1 MFKAR
6 PEKTTNMRQSAISHH
21 LHPDRAAMISSADQS
36 ASAAREQNAANPPVF
51 EKPPTSTTPLPPDVA
66 AARKARMNADLI
78 GAFKSTCPPGTTPYT
93 TGVGLYT
100 HVESALPQSPMYPD
114 ENPQPQPKFFP
125 IRIPG
130 GRGNESSQP
139 DEEVQKLW
147 NELELAVET
156 EEELIATTEL
166 GLKELRKRYR
176 ALPPPK
182 NSRSPVQRGQ
192 QQPHMT
198 QGDTAAQGAATKS
211 AGSMSAPSAPTK
223 PRGQSLASVM
233 STLAVGNESAGR
245 GGIDVE
251 RGRTTT
257 TTSTT
262 GFYAPDPRRQGR

>member
-1 MFKAR
+1 
-6 PEKTTNMRQSAISHH
+6 
-21 LHPDRAAMISSADQS
+21 MISSNDQTS
-36 ASAAREQNAANPPVF
+36 SAAREQNATNPPVF

-78 GAFKSTCPPGTTPYT
+78 GAFKSTCPPGTTPHI

-100 HVESALPQSPMYPD
+100 HVEGAPPHSPMYPD
-114 ENPQPQPKFFP
+114 ENPQPQPEFFP
-125 IRIPG
+125 IRIPES
-130 GRGNESSQP
+130 RGNESSQP

-192 QQPHMT
+192 QQQPEAM
-198 QGDTAAQGAATKS
+198 QGDTSAQGGTTTS

-233 STLAVGNESAGR
+233 STLAVGNENTSK
-245 GGIDVE
+245 GGTEPE
-251 RGRTTT
+251 RGRST

>member
-6 PEKTTNMRQSAISHH
+6 PEKSINMRQSAISHH

-36 ASAAREQNAANPPVF
+36 SSAAREQNATNPPVF

-78 GAFKSTCPPGTTPYT
+78 GAFKSTCPPGTTPYI
-93 TGVGLYT
+93 TGIGLYT
-100 HVESALPQSPMYPD
+100 HVEGAPPQSPMYPD
-114 ENPQPQPKFFP
+114 ENPQPQPEFFP
-125 IRIPG
+125 IRIPE

-176 ALPPPK
+176 ALPAPK

-192 QQPHMT
+192 RQPDVT
-198 QGDTAAQGAATKS
+198 QEATAAQGGTTTN
-211 AGSMSAPSAPTK
+211 AGSMSASSAPAN
-223 PRGQSLASVM
+223 PRSQSLASVM
-233 STLAVGNESAGR
+233 STLAVGNGNADR
-245 GGIDVE
+245 GGTEVE
-251 RGRTTT
+251 RGRPTT

>member
-1 MFKAR
+1 
-6 PEKTTNMRQSAISHH
+6 
-21 LHPDRAAMISSADQS
+21 MISSADQTS
-36 ASAAREQNAANPPVF
+36 SAAREQNATNPPVF
-51 EKPPTSTTPLPPDVA
+51 EKAPTSTTPLPPDVA
-66 AARKARMNADLI
+66 EARKARMNADLI
-78 GAFKSTCPPGTTPYT
+78 GAFKSTCPPGTTPYI

-100 HVESALPQSPMYPD
+100 HVEGAPPQSPMYPD
-114 ENPQPQPKFFP
+114 ENPQPQPEFFP
-125 IRIPG
+125 IRIPE

-192 QQPHMT
+192 QLPDVT
-198 QGDTAAQGAATKS
+198 QEDTAAQGGTTTS
-211 AGSMSAPSAPTK
+211 VGSMSAPSAPTK

-233 STLAVGNESAGR
+233 STLAVGNENTSK
-245 GGIDVE
+245 GGTEPE
-251 RGRTTT
+251 RGRPTA

>member
-1 MFKAR
+1 
-6 PEKTTNMRQSAISHH
+6 
-21 LHPDRAAMISSADQS
+21 MISSADQA

-78 GAFKSTCPPGTTPYT
+78 GAFKSTCPPGTTPHI

-100 HVESALPQSPMYPD
+100 HVEGAPPQSPMYPD
-114 ENPQPQPKFFP
+114 ENPQPQPEFFP
-125 IRIPG
+125 IRIPES
-130 GRGNESSQP
+130 RGNESSQP

-192 QQPHMT
+192 QQSDVT
-198 QGDTAAQGAATKS
+198 QGDTAAQGGTTTS

-233 STLAVGNESAGR
+233 STLAVGNENTSK
-245 GGIDVE
+245 GGTEPE
-251 RGRTTT
+251 RGRST